1 MQKPA
6 MPEKQTTPSALHG
19 EDVEYKH
26 TAIKL
31 QKRNPFTNL
40 NTWSECG
47 CYQLHA
53 NGAVHAL

>member
-1 MQKPA
+1 

-31 QKRNPFTNL
+31 QNRNPSTNL

-53 NGAVHAL
+53 NGAVLAL